1 MKVIFMGS
9 PDFAVPCLD
18 MLIREYNVVAVVTQ
32 PDRPKGR
39 GGKISATPVKDRALS
54 AGIPVLQPVSI
65 KEPEVI
71 EQIRSL
77 TPDIIITA
85 AYGQI
90 IPPAIL
96 DIPKFGCIN
105 VHASLLPKYRGAS
118 PIHWSIINGEEETGI
133 TIMLMDEGMDTGDIL
148 LQSRLSIGRDET
160 AGQLHD
166 RLSQL
171 AVDTLKKAVEGIQRG
186 TIVPI
191 PQDHDKAT
199 YCPKL
204 DKSMGA
210 IDWSKSPRDVKNLVR
225 GLNPWPGA
233 YTYYKNNMV
242 KIWNVNIID
251 IGKNKDKGGT
261 IIKANSKEGIWVAA
275 GDGIIEIKDMQ
286 VAGSRRMDSRQYM
299 MGHHWDVGEILTGK
313 IIE

>member
-1 MKVIFMGS
+1 MGS

-18 MLIREYNVVAVVTQ
+18 MLIREHNVVAVVTQ

-39 GGKISATPVKDRALS
+39 GKKMAATPVKDRALS
-54 AGIPVLQPVSI
+54 GGIPVLQPISV
-65 KEPEVI
+65 KEPKVAD
-71 EQIRSL
+71 QIRAL
-77 TPDIIITA
+77 APDVIITA

-96 DIPKFGCIN
+96 DIPRYGCIN

-118 PIHWSIINGEEETGI
+118 PIQWCIINGEEETGI
-133 TIMLMDEGMDTGDIL
+133 TIMYMEEGMDTGDIL
-148 LQSRLSIGRDET
+148 LKRRLSIGRDET

-166 RLSQL
+166 RLSCL
-171 AVDTLKKAVEGIQRG
+171 AVEALKTAMEGIQTG
-186 TIVPI
+186 TITPI
-191 PQDHDKAT
+191 PQDHSKAT

-204 DKSMGA
+204 DKSMGI
-210 IDWSKSPRDVKNLVR
+210 IDWTKDARAIKNLVR

-233 YTYYKNNMV
+233 YTYYKNDLV

-251 IGKNKDKGGT
+251 TGENKSKGGT

-275 GDGIIEIKDMQ
+275 GDGIIEIMDMQ
-286 VAGSRRMDSRQYM
+286 AAGSRRMNGRQYM